1 MIINYIHE
9 VSIDKFGHLENDI
22 IEKLNKKDKPIY
34 FCDFLREDTIN
45 EEGYIEEYAEKI
57 YEAINDPQKL
67 KDRCAFLLDQYNQK
81 NPSKKMNLVLFD
93 DAIKHLLKIS
103 RII

>member
-9 VSIDKFGHLENDI
+9 VSIDKFGHLENEI
-22 IEKLNKKDKPIY
+22 IEKLTKKDKPIF

-57 YEAINDPQKL
+57 YEAINDP
-67 KDRCAFLLDQYNQK
+67 
-81 NPSKKMNLVLFD
+81 
-93 DAIKHLLKIS
+93 
-103 RII
+103 